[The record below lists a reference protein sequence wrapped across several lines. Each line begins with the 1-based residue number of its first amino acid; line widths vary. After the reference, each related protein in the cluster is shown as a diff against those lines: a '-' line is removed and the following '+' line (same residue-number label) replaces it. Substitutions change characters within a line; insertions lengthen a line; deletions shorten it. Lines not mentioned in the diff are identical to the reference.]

1 MLDALKDII
10 ISAIHTVMMGKV
22 EKIWITP
29 GAKRRKLISSR
40 VSEARI
46 SLRWNSDKLVVV
58 VVGCSKAR
66 DRLVIQKEG
75 RGGIITKVIKKA
87 LKCMLDVA

>member
-58 VVGCSKAR
+58 VVVGCSTACYTKGRAR
-66 DRLVIQKEG
+66 RNNNQS
-75 RGGIITKVIKKA
+75 KK
-87 LKCMLDVA
+87 KK